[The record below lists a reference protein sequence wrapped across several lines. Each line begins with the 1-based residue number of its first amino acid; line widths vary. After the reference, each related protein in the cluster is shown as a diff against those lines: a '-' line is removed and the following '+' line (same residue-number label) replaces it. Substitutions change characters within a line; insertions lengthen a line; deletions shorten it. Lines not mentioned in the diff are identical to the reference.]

1 MAKFT
6 LIPPTVTAE
15 ISVIRECGLD
25 THDKVER
32 SGYRP
37 NCEKVEE
44 FLKTGNMLNL
54 SRASDSEAELPAEES
69 DFEPD
74 SEEYR
79 EELTRDAEE
88 FDEVPLLQH
97 FDKIDACEILDE
109 ADKQVEEREKLS
121 KKPKVSR
128 KTEKDEIVEAIKEG
142 FDKLTPPKPAE
153 LPQD

>member
-1 MAKFT
+1 MFT
-6 LIPPTVTAE
+6 LIPPTVSSE
-15 ISVIRECGLD
+15 IEVIKECGLD
-25 THDKVER
+25 KHDRVER
-32 SGYRP
+32 DGYRP
-37 NCEKVEE
+37 NSDKIAD
-44 FLKTGNMLNL
+44 FIATGNILNL
-54 SRASDSEAELPAEES
+54 SRASDAEAELPAEES

-109 ADKQVEEREKLS
+109 ADKKVEEREKLR
-121 KKPKVSR
+121 KKTKVSR

>member
-1 MAKFT
+1 MFT
-6 LIPPTVTAE
+6 LIPKTVTAE
-15 ISVIRECGLD
+15 IDVIKEVGHD

-32 SGYRP
+32 DGYRP
-37 NCEKVEE
+37 NSEKIAD
-44 FLKTGNMLNL
+44 FISTGNILNL
-54 SRASDSEAELPAEES
+54 SRASDADAELPAEES

-74 SEEYR
+74 SEEFR
-79 EELTRDAEE
+79 EELTKDAEN

-109 ADKQVEEREKLS
+109 VDKKVEEREKLS

-128 KTEKDEIVEAIKEG
+128 KSDKEEIVEAIKEG

-153 LPQD
+153 HPQG